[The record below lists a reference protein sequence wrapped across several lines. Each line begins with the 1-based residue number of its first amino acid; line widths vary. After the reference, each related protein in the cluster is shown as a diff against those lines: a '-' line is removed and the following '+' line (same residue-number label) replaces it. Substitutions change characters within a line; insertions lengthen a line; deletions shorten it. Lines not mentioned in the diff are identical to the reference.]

1 MYLVYQT
8 IAVAQA
14 AEESPG
20 TILCFCA
27 GNGNG

>member
-1 MYLVYQT
+1 MWLVHQI

-14 AEESPG
+14 TEESPG
-20 TILCFCA
+20 TILRFGA